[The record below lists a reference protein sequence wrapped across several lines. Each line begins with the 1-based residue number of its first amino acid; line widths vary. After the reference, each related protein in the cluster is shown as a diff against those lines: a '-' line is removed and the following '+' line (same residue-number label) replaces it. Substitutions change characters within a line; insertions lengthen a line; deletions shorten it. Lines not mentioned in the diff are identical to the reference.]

1 MNVLL
6 ITADTL
12 RADHLSTYGYWR
24 ATAPNLDALAADGV
38 RFERFIGQCA
48 HTLPSFTSMMTG
60 RTPFE
65 TGVVATLHC
74 VPDTPSGRLS
84 DHVPVIAQALA
95 KAGVYTVAVDN
106 LMQFACHPSWFVRG
120 FAEYINP
127 NPESFVTALIAER
140 MNEVLLP
147 VLRRLP
153 EPFFLWAHYWD
164 PHRPYNQPDEWLRP
178 FEDDGSAQVRTTPD
192 GREYIPTWGTLEALE
207 RSAWGNGAYRD
218 AQGDRLV
225 NAREMI
231 DAYDGEIAYLDAH
244 LGQVF
249 ETLHD
254 LGRWE
259 DTCVLVTADHGE
271 TMADHLTH
279 FAHVEALDACTR
291 IPLIAKPPA
300 GMSVARPVVEAL
312 ATHTDL
318 AATVLD
324 AFDLEDLEVA
334 EPMHGRS
341 LLPLIDGRA
350 ECHRDHVI
358 STGMYLLDD
367 DDVWKSIEV
376 SVRTERWRLRRRAPL
391 GRDYPTHGLKLS
403 GLWEVIARLYE
414 DEPEVELYDVAA
426 DPDELTNVAAA
437 HPQVVTELNAL
448 LEPALQSRYFYR
460 GGRNQRRAGEGSE

>member
-1 MNVLL
+1 VNVLL

-12 RADHLSTYGYWR
+12 RADHLSCYGYWR
-24 ATAPNLDALAADGV
+24 ETSPNLDALAAQGV
-38 RFERFIGQCA
+38 RFEHFIGQCA

-60 RTPFE
+60 LTPFE

-84 DHVPVIAQALA
+84 DHTPTLA
-95 KAGVYTVAVDN
+95 EMLARAGVHTVAVDN

-120 FAEYINP
+120 FAQYINP
-127 NPESFVTALIAER
+127 NPESFVTALVAGR

-178 FEDDGSAQVRTTPD
+178 FDDDGSTRVRTTAD

-207 RSAWGNGAYRD
+207 RSTWADGAYRD
-218 AQGDRLV
+218 EQPPRIDG
-225 NAREMI
+225 ARGMI
-231 DAYDGEIAYLDAH
+231 DAYDGEIRYLDEH

-249 ETLHD
+249 DTLEVT
-254 LGRWE
+254 GRWD
-259 DTCVLVTADHGE
+259 DTCVMVTADHGE

-291 IPLIAKPPA
+291 IPLIIKLPA
-300 GMSVARPVVEAL
+300 DVPVAGPVPEAL
-312 ATHTDL
+312 ATHTDI

-324 AFDLEDLEVA
+324 LFGVEAQQ
-334 EPMHGRS
+334 PMHGRT
-341 LLPLIDGRA
+341 LLPIISGSA
-350 ECHRDHVI
+350 ESHRDHVV
-358 STGMYLLDD
+358 SSGMFLLDRD
-367 DDVWKSIEV
+367 DIWKSIEV
-376 SVRTERWRLRRRAPL
+376 SVRTERWRLRRRARI
-391 GRDYPTHGLKLS
+391 GRDYPKHGLRLS

-414 DEPEVELYDVAA
+414 DEPQVELYDCAA
-426 DPDELTNVAAA
+426 DPNELTDLAED
-437 HPQVVTELNAL
+437 HPETIAELEEL
-448 LEPALQSRYFYR
+448 LAPALSSRYFYDP
-460 GGRNQRRAGEGSE
+460 EGIDG

>member
-1 MNVLL
+1 MNVVL

-12 RADHLSTYGYWR
+12 RADHLSGYGYWR
-24 ATAPNLDALAADGV
+24 ETSPNLDALAAEGL

-65 TGVVATLHC
+65 TGVIATLHC

-84 DHVPVIAQALA
+84 DHEPVFAEALA
-95 KAGVYTVAVDN
+95 QAGVYTVAVDN

-120 FAEYINP
+120 FAEYRNP

-140 MNEVLLP
+140 MNAVLLP

-207 RSAWGNGAYRD
+207 RSTWANGAYPD
-218 AQGDRLV
+218 AQGDRLG
-225 NAREMI
+225 NARAMI

-249 ETLHD
+249 DALRD
-254 LGRWE
+254 LGRWD
-259 DTCVLVTADHGE
+259 DTCVLFTADHGE

-279 FAHVEALDACTR
+279 FAHVEALDACTH
-291 IPLIAKPPA
+291 IPLIVKPPA
-300 GMSVARPVVEAL
+300 SMSIAAPVHELL

-318 AATVLD
+318 AATILD
-324 AFDLEDLEVA
+324 LFGVEPAG
-334 EPMHGRS
+334 PMHGRS
-341 LLPLIDGRA
+341 LLPAIDGRA
-350 ECHRDHVI
+350 QSHRDHVV
-358 STGMYLLDD
+358 SSGMYLLDRD
-367 DDVWKSIEV
+367 DLWKSIEV

-414 DEPEVELYDVAA
+414 DEPEVELYDCVA
-426 DPDELTNVAAA
+426 DPDELTDVAAD
-437 HPQVVTELNAL
+437 HPRVVAELDAL
-448 LEPALQSRYFYR
+448 LGPALESRYFYC
-460 GGRNQRRAGEGSE
+460 GGESHV

>member
-1 MNVLL
+1 MNVVL

-12 RADHLSTYGYWR
+12 RADHLSGYGYWR
-24 ATAPNLDALAADGV
+24 DTSPNLDALAREGV
-38 RFERFIGQCA
+38 CFNRFIGQCA

-60 RTPFE
+60 LTPFE

-84 DHVPVIAQALA
+84 DRVPVIAEALA

-127 NPESFVTALIAER
+127 NPDSFVTALIAER

-153 EPFFLWAHYWD
+153 EPFFVWAHYWD
-164 PHRPYNQPDEWLRP
+164 PHRPYNQPDAWLRP
-178 FEDDGSAQVRTTPD
+178 FDDDGSAQVRTARD

-207 RSAWGNGAYRD
+207 RSTWAEGAHTD
-218 AQGDRLV
+218 CQGDCLA
-225 NAREMI
+225 NARAMI
-231 DAYDGEIAYLDAH
+231 DAYDGEIRYLDEH

-249 ETLHD
+249 ETLSE
-254 LGRWE
+254 LGRWD

-279 FAHVEALDACTR
+279 FVHVEALDACTR
-291 IPLIAKPPA
+291 IPLIVKPAA
-300 GMSVARPVVEAL
+300 GTPVAAPVHESL

-324 AFDLEDLEVA
+324 LFGVEA
-334 EPMHGRS
+334 EAPMHGRS
-341 LLPLIDGRA
+341 LLPVIDGRA
-350 ECHRDHVI
+350 GSHRDHVV
-358 STGMYLLDD
+358 SSGMYLLDRD
-367 DDVWKSIEV
+367 DLWKSIEV
-376 SVRTERWRLRRRAPL
+376 SARTERWRLRRRAPI

-403 GLWEVIARLYE
+403 RLWEVVARLYE
-414 DEPEVELYDVAA
+414 DEAEVELYDCAA
-426 DPDELTNVAAA
+426 DPDELTDVAAD
-437 HPQVVTELNAL
+437 HPQVVAELDAL
-448 LEPALQSRYFYR
+448 LRPALESRYFYR
-460 GGRNQRRAGEGSE
+460 RGESHG

>member
-12 RADHLSTYGYWR
+12 RADHLGCYGYWR
-24 ATAPNLDALAADGV
+24 DTSPNLDALAAEGV
-38 RFERFIGQCA
+38 RFESFIGQCA

-84 DHVPVIAQALA
+84 DHTPVLAEALA
-95 KAGVYTVAVDN
+95 RAGVHTVAVDN

-120 FAEYINP
+120 FAEYVNP

-140 MNEVLLP
+140 MNEVLVP
-147 VLRRLP
+147 VLRRIP

-178 FEDDGSAQVRTTPD
+178 FDDDGSAQMRTTPD

-207 RSAWGNGAYRD
+207 RSTWAEGAYTD
-218 AQGDRLV
+218 AQSDRLA

-231 DAYDGEIAYLDAH
+231 DAYDGEIRYLDEH
-244 LGQVF
+244 LGRIL
-249 ETLHD
+249 ETLDD
-254 LGRWE
+254 LRCWD
-259 DTCVLVTADHGE
+259 DTCVMVTADHGE
-271 TMADHLTH
+271 TMADHVTH

-291 IPLIAKPPA
+291 IPLIVKPPA
-300 GMSVARPVVEAL
+300 GTPIARPVHETL
-312 ATHTDL
+312 ATHTDI

-324 AFDLEDLEVA
+324 AFDVEPEA
-334 EPMHGRS
+334 PMHGRS
-341 LLPLIDGRA
+341 LLPVIDGR
-350 ECHRDHVI
+350 EERHRDHVV
-358 STGMYLLDD
+358 SSGMYLLDRD
-367 DDVWKSIEV
+367 DLWKSIEV
-376 SVRTERWRLRRRAPL
+376 SARTDRWRLRRRAPI

-414 DEPEVELYDVAA
+414 DEPAVELYDCAA
-426 DPDELTNVAAA
+426 DPDELTNVAAD
-437 HPQVVTELNAL
+437 HPQVVAELDAL
-448 LEPALQSRYFYR
+448 LARAIESRYFYR
-460 GGRNQRRAGEGSE
+460 PGQEDAHRG